1 MDSGAAKRLDSGEV
15 GVDDTATRRC
25 QVFYSGRVQGVGFRY
40 TAANIAARFDVAGF
54 VRNLPDGR
62 VELVAE
68 GTNEQLTAFLNE
80 VAERMAH
87 YIRSTAVDRRAPTGE
102 FHDFS
107 IRH

>member
-1 MDSGAAKRLDSGEV
+1 VAPP
-15 GVDDTATRRC
+15 TFQRC
-25 QVFYSGRVQGVGFRY
+25 QVFYSGHVQGVGFRY
-40 TAANIAARFDVAGF
+40 TTSHIAARFEVTGF

-68 GTNEQLTAFLNE
+68 GSPEELTAFLDE
-80 VAERMAH
+80 MAERMGN
-87 YIRSTAVDRRAPTGE
+87 YIRSTAVDRRAATGE